1 MIWTKFNNFAR
12 PKKTEHFL
20 NKIYLLMRHFG
31 FLVALFAAVALGNAQ
46 DAPKAQDDTKTREQ
60 GHYNISKFRQLK
72 QELATP
78 NGYRTASG
86 APGHEYYQQKADFK
100 MDIVL
105 DDEKQRIYGEETITY
120 YNNSPDELEYLWV
133 QLDQNIRAADA
144 KTKDVRA
151 GGPSTYYNPKKFTE
165 EFLGRPFDGGFKIE
179 FVKDLDNRDLNYT
192 INGTMMR
199 IDLNSALESGDKTS
213 FSIKWWYNIPNHVV
227 DRARS
232 GFEHFE
238 ADGNN
243 TYIIAQFF
251 PRMAVYNDVE
261 GWQNLQFLGRG
272 EFALVF
278 GDYEVNITTPADHVL
293 EGTGRIIN
301 REEMLTKEQW
311 KRYQQALTS
320 YDKPVVIVTQEEAEE
335 NEKKVSKKTKTW
347 KLRAEN
353 VRDFA
358 FATSRKYI
366 LDGQAVRIGD
376 STVMAISVYPKEGN
390 PLWEEYSTRVV
401 ASTLKS
407 YSAQMFDY
415 PYHKAISV
423 HAKQIGMEYPM
434 ICFNFGRPNP
444 DGTYSE
450 RTRNGMIG
458 VIIHEVGH
466 NWFPMIVNSDERQWG
481 WMDEGLNSFAQLL
494 AEQDFEPGFPSRSFP
509 KNVVAYMGG
518 DQSRISPIMTQH
530 DNVFQ
535 SGPNAYSKPA
545 AGLYMLREVILGRE
559 LFDKAF
565 KTYAERWRFKHPTPA
580 DFFRTM
586 EDASGTDLDWFW
598 RGWFFTTDYN
608 DIGVKGINRYK
619 VTDQPTEKMKE
630 LAKRYNRDLEYFGDN
645 LYLEKIESGDELN
658 DPASVQDITLL
669 NEYLADNFTEAERA
683 SLKNTKYFYEIVFEK
698 PGGLVMPILAEI
710 TYEDGSKENKY
721 YPAEIW
727 RFNDKEVTKVFASE
741 KPISSI
747 VIDPKG
753 LTADVNIENN
763 SWPRQKQENRFEAF
777 KKENLTQ

>member
-1 MIWTKFNNFAR
+1 M
-12 PKKTEHFL
+12 KKITL
-20 NKIYLLMRHFG
+20 WLI
-31 FLVALFAAVALGNAQ
+31 ALSITAIGSAQ
-46 DAPKAQDDTKTREQ
+46 NDTNTTVEKQQ
-60 GHYNISKFRQLK
+60 GHYNLSKFRQLK

-78 NGYRTASG
+78 NTYRTASG
-86 APGHEYYQQKADFK
+86 APGHEYYQQKADYK
-100 MDIVL
+100 MDIIL
-105 DDEKQRIYGEETITY
+105 DDENQRIYGEETITY
-120 YNNSPDELEYLWV
+120 YNNSPDPLEYLWV
-133 QLDQNIRAADA
+133 QLDQNVRAADA
-144 KTKDVRA
+144 KTNDVRA

-165 EFLGRPFDGGFKIE
+165 EFLGKPFDGGFKIDH
-179 FVKDLDNRDLNYT
+179 VKNLGGDDLKYT
-192 INGTMMR
+192 TNGTMMR
-199 IDLNSALESGDKTS
+199 IDLPSVLKSGDKTS

-238 ADGNN
+238 KDGNN

-293 EGTGRIIN
+293 DGTGRVLN
-301 REEMLTKEQW
+301 RKDMLTKKQW
-311 KRYQQALTS
+311 KRYQKALTS
-320 YDKPVVIVTQEEAEE
+320 YDKPVIIVTQEEAVE
-335 NEKKVSKKTKTW
+335 NEKKATSKTKTW
-347 KLRAEN
+347 RLKAEN

-366 LDGQAVRIGD
+366 LDGQAVKIGD
-376 STVMAISVYPKEGN
+376 STVMAISLYPKEGN

-401 ASTLKS
+401 ASTLES
-407 YSAQMFDY
+407 YSKQMFDY

-434 ICFNFGRPNP
+434 ICFNFGRPKP
-444 DGTYSE
+444 DGTYSD

-494 AEQDFEPGFPSRSFP
+494 AEQHFEPGFPSRSFP
-509 KNVVAYMGG
+509 SKVVDYMGG
-518 DQSRISPIMTQH
+518 DQSRITPIMTQH

-545 AGLYMLREVILGRE
+545 AGLYMLREVILGHE

-565 KTYAERWRFKHPTPA
+565 KTYAQRWRFKHPTPA

-608 DIGVKGINRYK
+608 DIGIKGINQYR
-619 VTDQPTEKMKE
+619 VTDQPSDKMKE
-630 LAKRYNRDLEYFGDN
+630 LVSRYNMSLDDFGSN
-645 LYLEKIESGDELN
+645 LYLQKIESTDEGATDNSLKN
-658 DPASVQDITLL
+658 ITLL
-669 NEYLADNFTEAERA
+669 NEYLADNFSEKERE
-683 SLKNTKYFYEIVFEK
+683 SLKDTKYFYEIVFEK

-710 TYEDGSKENKY
+710 TYEDGTKENKY

-727 RFNDKEVTKVFASE
+727 RFNDKEIKKVFASE
-741 KPISSI
+741 KPIASI
-747 VIDPKG
+747 VIDPKK
-753 LTADVNIENN
+753 LTADVNLENN
-763 SWPRQKQENRFEAF
+763 SWPREKAESKFEAF
-777 KKENLTQ
+777 KKENPTK

>member
-1 MIWTKFNNFAR
+1 MTRKALWVCAVLFSVAGYAQESPETV
-12 PKKTEHFL
+12 KK
-20 NKIYLLMRHFG
+20 
-31 FLVALFAAVALGNAQ
+31 
-46 DAPKAQDDTKTREQ
+46 PEQ

-86 APGHEYYQQKADFK
+86 GPGHEYYQQKADYK

-105 DDEKQRIYGEETITY
+105 DDERQRIYGEETITY
-120 YNNSPDELEYLWV
+120 YNNSPDALEYLWV

-144 KTKDVRA
+144 KTNDVKA

-165 EFLGRPFDGGFKIE
+165 EFLGQPFDGGFKIE
-179 FVKDLDNRDLNYT
+179 FVRDLKDSDLRHT

-199 IDLNSALESGDKTS
+199 IDLNSVLQSGEKTS
-213 FSIKWWYNIPNHVV
+213 FKIKWWYNIPNHVV

-238 ADGNN
+238 QDGNN
-243 TYIIAQFF
+243 TYVIAQFF

-278 GDYEVNITTPADHVL
+278 GDYEVNITTPADHIL
-293 EGTGRIIN
+293 EGTGRILN
-301 REEMLTKEQW
+301 RKEMLTTEQW
-311 KRYQQALTS
+311 NRYQEALSS
-320 YDKPVVIVTQEEAEE
+320 YDKPVVIVTQEEAAE

-366 LDGQAVRIGD
+366 LDAQAVRIGD
-376 STVMAISVYPKEGN
+376 STVMAISLYPKEGN

-423 HAKQIGMEYPM
+423 HAKQQGMEYPM
-434 ICFNFGRPNP
+434 ICFNFGRPDP

-450 RTRNGMIG
+450 RTRTGMIG

-466 NWFPMIVNSDERQWG
+466 NWFPMIINSDERQWG
-481 WMDEGLNSFAQLL
+481 WMDEGLNTFAQLL
-494 AEQDFEPGFPSRSFP
+494 AEQDFEPGFPSRAFP
-509 KNVVAYMGG
+509 KNVVEYMGG
-518 DQSRISPIMTQH
+518 DQSQIAPIMTQH

-565 KTYAERWRFKHPTPA
+565 RTYAERWRFKHPTPA

-608 DIGVKGINRYK
+608 DIGIKGINRYK
-619 VTDQPTEKMKE
+619 VTDEPTQDMKDFAASYE
-630 LAKRYNRDLEYFGDN
+630 RDLDYFGKN
-645 LYLEKIESGDELN
+645 LYLVPMTDDEG
-658 DPASVQDITLL
+658 PAPQSLSEVSLL
-669 NEYLADNFTEAERA
+669 NEYLADNFSAEERA
-683 SLKNTKYFYEIVFEK
+683 ALKNTKYFYEIVFEK

-710 TYEDGSKENKY
+710 TYEDGSKESKY

-727 RFNDKEVTKVFASE
+727 RFNDKEIKKIFASD

-753 LTADVNIENN
+753 LTADVNTENN
-763 SWPRQKQENRFEAF
+763 SWPRKQQENRFEAF
-777 KKENLTQ
+777 KKKNPTR